1 MKIGITIYF
10 GENISL
16 WSNGIQLNALML
28 AETLSK
34 IEGAEVCFLNT
45 EKFKEEK
52 LPWDTKEF
60 PTYYAY
66 DKYLDVD
73 LLIFL
78 GSGLGKKCI
87 NEFKKR
93 KGKKFIMYKCGNEFI
108 IDMEENIFG
117 KDAENERLE
126 IIYNCDE
133 VWYVPQQHETNKHYF
148 ECLHKTKSIPVP
160 FVYNPRWI
168 EDTAK
173 NRQNLVKKSMYYSAS
188 NELLKRIV
196 IMEPNINIVK
206 YAMYPLI
213 IAEMYHRMHPKK
225 IKDVSLIGGDKINKK
240 TKFLSIV
247 KTFDLKKDEKLFVE
261 ERRLTSFALGE
272 SADILICHQM
282 MNPLNYIYLDAAWLG
297 YPIIHNAEYV
307 KDLGF
312 YYHRNDVEVG
322 VEKLKYVID
331 HFDEDEDYNDRQK
344 KVFERFNNVSDEMV
358 SQYDMLI
365 KNLFNDKEDL
375 MIDSTFEFNQN
386 KYV

>member
-10 GENISL
+10 NKNASL

-45 EKFKEEK
+45 EKFTEEK

-78 GSGLGKKCI
+78 GSGLGIKCI

-93 KGKKFIMYKCGNEFI
+93 KDKKFIMYKCGNEFI
-108 IDMEENIFG
+108 IDMERNIFG

-148 ECLHKTKSIPVP
+148 ECLHKAKSIPVP

-173 NRQNLVKKSMYYSAS
+173 NRQNLVKKSMYYSTS
-188 NELLKRIV
+188 NELKRIA

-240 TKFLSIV
+240 TNFLSIV

-261 ERRLTSFALGE
+261 ERKLTSVALGE

-307 KDLGF
+307 KDLGY

-331 HFDEDEDYNDRQK
+331 HFDEDEDYNDRQN

-358 SQYDMLI
+358 YQYDMLI

>member
-261 ERRLTSFALGE
+261 ERRLTSFVLGE

-358 SQYDMLI
+358 YQYDMLI

>member
-358 SQYDMLI
+358 YQYDMLI